1 VFFCTFV
8 LYSRF
13 SIFFL
18 YISSLFSLQTKKKKM
33 LGPMTFITIGDEYD
47 KKDTVPDRFK
57 GKNMMTSAAPHRG
70 FVNDSCFQKKVLSL
84 SEYDRYVDPGYYEK
98 RYRIENEK
106 KKVVPMG
113 FRYTNPSHK
122 STGAGDYFGTFSEKN
137 HPEYQ
142 PHFKVD
148 EAADAKKVLSMPK
161 NILVVPPKKGS
172 YGFPGTSIGGKD
184 GQLKYISDPYDG
196 QKRADALTAKTTKA
210 QGPPFKAACRH
221 QDFFDETTHG
231 CPKVYTIDRPLPAK
245 SRALSESSE
254 RKKPVGAAWRPGG
267 VLVGIITKPP
277 AYEEDPYELREKKVR
292 EERLK
297 REKAFKPG
305 QAWRPIGGTKS
316 LPVKPIKFY
325 PS

>member
-1 VFFCTFV
+1 
-8 LYSRF
+8 
-13 SIFFL
+13 
-18 YISSLFSLQTKKKKM
+18 
-33 LGPMTFITIGDEYD
+33 MTFITIGDEYD

-57 GKNMMTSAAPHRG
+57 GKNMLTSAAPHRG

-98 RYRIENEK
+98 RHRIESERK
-106 KKVVPMG
+106 KIVPAG
-113 FRYTNPSHK
+113 FRFTNPSHK

-148 EAADAKKVLSMPK
+148 EAADAKKVLSMPP
-161 NILVVPPKKGS
+161 NIKVVPAKKGS
-172 YGFPGTSIGGKD
+172 YGFGGTSIGGKE

-196 QKRADALTAKTTKA
+196 QKRADALSAKSAKPA
-210 QGPPFKAACRH
+210 GAPFKAACRH
-221 QDFFDETTHG
+221 QDFFEETAHG
-231 CPKVYTIDRPLPAK
+231 CPKIYTIDRPLPAK
-245 SRALSESSE
+245 RSQSESSA
-254 RKKPVGAAWRPGG
+254 RSSKPVGPAFRPGG
-267 VLVGIITKPP
+267 TLVGAITKPP
-277 AYEEDPYELREKKVR
+277 EYQEDPYELREKKVR

-297 REKAFKPG
+297 REKAFKAG
-305 QAWRPIGGTKS
+305 QAWKPIGGSKS